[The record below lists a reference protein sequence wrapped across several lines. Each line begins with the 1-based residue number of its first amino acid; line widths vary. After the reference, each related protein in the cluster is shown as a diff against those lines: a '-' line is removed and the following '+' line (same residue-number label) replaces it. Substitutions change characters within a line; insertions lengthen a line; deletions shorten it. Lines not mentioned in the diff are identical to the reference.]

1 MSGVDQLAYWNGP
14 AAQRWV
20 AYGDAIDRGVAG
32 ITVALMAA
40 ASPRPGE
47 HVLDVGCGS
56 GATTRTLAERVAPG
70 GEVEGVDISGPLLE
84 VARSRAPQLRF
95 TEADAATFAARV
107 PVQLLFSRFGVM
119 FFAEPVAAFANLRRS
134 LAPGG
139 RLVFSCWRTPEENHW
154 ATAPMRSARDLLPP
168 QPPAD
173 PHAPG
178 PFALAD
184 EARLRGILDAA
195 GFVHMQV
202 ARHDDVMVLGAD
214 VAQAS
219 EQALG
224 VGPLARVA
232 AEQLAP
238 VRDQVRERVGA
249 ALAQYLR
256 PDGVALPASVWLVE
270 AR

>member
-1 MSGVDQLAYWNGP
+1 MSGGDQLAYWNGP

-32 ITVALMAA
+32 ITSALMALA
-40 ASPRPGE
+40 APRPGE
-47 HVLDVGCGS
+47 QVLDVGCGS
-56 GATTRTLAERVAPG
+56 GATTRTLAERIAPG
-70 GEVEGVDISGPLLE
+70 GAVEGVDISAPLLE
-84 VARSRAPQLRF
+84 VARSRAPELRF
-95 TEADAATFAARV
+95 TEADAATFEVRV

-119 FFAEPVAAFANLRRS
+119 FFADPVAAFDNLRRA

-154 ATAPMRSARDLLPP
+154 ATVPMRAARDLLPA

-173 PHAPG
+173 PQAAG

-184 EARLRGILDAA
+184 EARLRGILAAA
-195 GFVHMQV
+195 GFARVQL

-214 VAQAS
+214 VAEAS

-232 AEQLAP
+232 GEQLAP
-238 VRDQVRERVGA
+238 VRDQIRERVRA
-249 ALAQYLR
+249 VMTQYLG
-256 PDGVALPASVWLVE
+256 PAGVALPASAWLVE